1 MEELRPVAPSWRH
14 TPAEPSS
21 GQSPAPGRAQLRAE
35 LMDPFIAHSPLSPS
49 IILIPE
55 GPQKNRWSRGVKR
68 GCESVIKAEQ
78 WLPRARSSRSLTVC
92 LVHAHVP
99 SWFKARAEIS
109 ARQPAS
115 LPAIPTSTSTASRP
129 KAVLAPSFL
138 IPLEK
143 ESQHTW
149 GAGGDAVHFPHGFGS
164 AIA

>member
-1 MEELRPVAPSWRH
+1 MEELRPVPPRGDTH
-14 TPAEPSS
+14 L
-21 GQSPAPGRAQLRAE
+21 QSPAPGRAQLRAE

-129 KAVLAPSFL
+129 EAVLAPSFL

-143 ESQHTW
+143 ESHTP
-149 GAGGDAVHFPHGFGS
+149 GVLVGTQCTFHMDLALPLPS
-164 AIA
+164 S